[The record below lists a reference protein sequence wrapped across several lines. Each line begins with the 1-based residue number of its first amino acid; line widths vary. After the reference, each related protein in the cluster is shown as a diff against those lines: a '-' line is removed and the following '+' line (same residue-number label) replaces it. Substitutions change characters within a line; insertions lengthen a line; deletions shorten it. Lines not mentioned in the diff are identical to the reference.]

1 MDPLRIALLT
11 SQQATGVE
19 RLLADPNRGSAWD
32 LSIVIGSEPEL
43 AEAGLLEDA
52 GVPLELRPMRLV
64 RAFRNLRAR
73 EDYDQDLGDLLA
85 RLNVDYVVLDGWQYI
100 LTEAVT
106 ARFPG
111 KILAIHD
118 ADLSIRDRAV
128 YAGPHAVRDA
138 ILAGETE
145 TRSSVYLVTR
155 EVARGPLFL
164 LGPSYPVAHMALDA
178 RERGDVQFLYAYAEL
193 HRRWMRTGWGDMLA
207 RTLELL
213 AGGTMSI
220 IGDVVWIDGAPGPCR
235 MGEAPHACHEPE
247 AMLARGIPRSC
258 PFIG

>member
-11 SQQATGVE
+11 STRGTGVE
-19 RLLADPNRGSAWD
+19 HLLADPNRGSLWN

-43 AEAGLLEDA
+43 AESGLLEDA
-52 GVPLELRPMRLV
+52 QVPFELRPMRLV

-73 EDYDQDLGDLLA
+73 EDYDHDLGDLLA
-85 RLNVDYVVLDGWQYI
+85 RLNVDAIVLDGWQYI
-100 LTEAVT
+100 LTEAMT

-111 KILAIHD
+111 KIFAIHD
-118 ADLSIRDRAV
+118 ADFSIRDRTV

-138 ILAGETE
+138 ILAGEAE

-155 EVARGPLFL
+155 EVAKGPLLL
-164 LGPSYPVAHMALDA
+164 LGAPHPVAPMALDA
-178 RERGDVQFLYAYAEL
+178 RERGDVGFLYAYAEL
-193 HRRWMRTGWGDMLA
+193 HRRWMHTEWGALLA

-213 AGGTMSI
+213 AGGTMNI
-220 IGDVVWIDGAPGPCR
+220 IGNVVWIDGAPGPCR